1 MMSNGLGHQYALDA
15 HGRWVDAR
23 KTEYEKYNTFF
34 CDCPDRHPMK
44 LVKPS
49 GSLGKRRFCDYFSHK
64 VKRLKSHDDHHAD
77 PLPTC
82 ASGGESELH
91 RRAKHVLREMV
102 GKYTFA
108 TFRCLKCWAEVD
120 EDTEGCSVSIEVR
133 SGDGRWRYDC
143 LLTREDVPV
152 AALEVVHTHLVGEEK
167 ATAVRASGLKIAE
180 FRAQDVM
187 DMAEDKKEVVTHLRN
202 LQIREG
208 ICHTCLLKRSIR
220 WMTDCY
226 NDERIELV
234 RQGVAEFGHYM
245 SVDRRRR
252 RRERLDTLGRISDEL
267 DVVKR
272 CKLLLALGLRSGV
285 KLRIPDVGSIAC
297 GKTEEWEHGLL
308 ASGFDP
314 LLPTR
319 QVCIVILQ
327 DGVDVRSLGL
337 RWNYNSI
344 ERRFYFFTNRETI
357 LRKLSTVMEEGQSLF
372 LLDCRPVKQFQRHMG
387 VLPVPKRRTRGTC
400 DSWYGRVFAEQW

>member
-1 MMSNGLGHQYALDA
+1 
-15 HGRWVDAR
+15 
-23 KTEYEKYNTFF
+23 
-34 CDCPDRHPMK
+34 
-44 LVKPS
+44 
-49 GSLGKRRFCDYFSHK
+49 
-64 VKRLKSHDDHHAD
+64 
-77 PLPTC
+77 
-82 ASGGESELH
+82 
-91 RRAKHVLREMV
+91 
-102 GKYTFA
+102 
-108 TFRCLKCWAEVD
+108 
-120 EDTEGCSVSIEVR
+120 
-133 SGDGRWRYDC
+133 
-143 LLTREDVPV
+143 
-152 AALEVVHTHLVGEEK
+152 
-167 ATAVRASGLKIAE
+167 
-180 FRAQDVM
+180 
-187 DMAEDKKEVVTHLRN
+187 
-202 LQIREG
+202 
-208 ICHTCLLKRSIR
+208 
-220 WMTDCY
+220 MTDCY